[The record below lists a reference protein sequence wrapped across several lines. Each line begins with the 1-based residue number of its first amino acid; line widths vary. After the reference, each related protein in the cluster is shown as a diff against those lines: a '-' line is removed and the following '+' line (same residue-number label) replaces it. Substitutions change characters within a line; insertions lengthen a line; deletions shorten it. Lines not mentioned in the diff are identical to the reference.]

1 MRRMCNFALVLIV
14 MLGLVSCG
22 QSIET
27 QWQEQYDL
35 GVRYLSEGN
44 YEEAIIAFTADIEI
58 DAKRPMAYMGL
69 ADAHERNGDLQAALA
84 VLKSGYELIEDAD
97 LYERIAELEEQIA
110 AENLS
115 KELQPIV
122 EELAIRFQV
131 DEIQLGST
139 GIETAKATYRNRPY
153 AQSNL
158 MNDDTEDTV
167 YVCFGYETPI
177 PEGYKQDEFGFLFSG
192 AVGDGPVH
200 HIVIQDRDFLCFEAL
215 RIGDSG
221 SQVLEFFGL
230 SDVSNH
236 LNGSITCETQT
247 EKKLTFSG
255 DQNDFYISYQDG
267 TYRAQL
273 DVVGGRLH
281 SIIMDTN

>member
-1 MRRMCNFALVLIV
+1 MRKGLVLLLSFV
-14 MLGLVSCG
+14 LVFSMNACG
-22 QSIET
+22 ESAAK

-35 GVRYLSEGN
+35 GIRYLSEGN
-44 YEEAIIAFTADIEI
+44 YEEAILAFTAAIEI
-58 DAKRPMAYMGL
+58 DPKQPAVYMGL
-69 ADAHERNGDLQAALA
+69 ADAHERNGDLQAALT
-84 VLKSGYELIEDAD
+84 VLKSGFELTEDAE

-122 EELAIRFQV
+122 EELAIPFQV
-131 DEIQLGST
+131 DEILLGST
-139 GIETAKATYRNRPY
+139 GIEIAKATYRNRQY
-153 AQSNL
+153 AKSNL

-200 HIVIQDRDFLCFEAL
+200 HIVIQDRDFLCFGAL

-230 SDVSNH
+230 SDVVNH
-236 LNGSITCETQT
+236 LNGSFTCETQT
-247 EKKLTFSG
+247 GKKLTFSG
-255 DQNDFYISYQDG
+255 NQNDFYIAYQDG
-267 TYRAQL
+267 AYETQL
-273 DVVGGRLH
+273 SVVDGNLH
-281 SIIMDTN
+281 NIIMDSN

>member
-1 MRRMCNFALVLIV
+1 M
-14 MLGLVSCG
+14 
-22 QSIET
+22 
-27 QWQEQYDL
+27 
-35 GVRYLSEGN
+35 RYLSEGN
-44 YEEAIIAFTADIEI
+44 YEEAIIAFTAAIEI
-58 DAKRPMAYMGL
+58 DAQATRGYMGL

-115 KELQPIV
+115 KELQLIV

-158 MNDDTEDTV
+158 MNDGAEDTV

-200 HIVIQDRDFLCFEAL
+200 HIVIQDRDFSVL
-215 RIGDSG
+215 R
-221 SQVLEFFGL
+221 
-230 SDVSNH
+230 
-236 LNGSITCETQT
+236 
-247 EKKLTFSG
+247 
-255 DQNDFYISYQDG
+255 G
-267 TYRAQL
+267 TANR
-273 DVVGGRLH
+273 
-281 SIIMDTN
+281 

>member
-1 MRRMCNFALVLIV
+1 
-14 MLGLVSCG
+14 
-22 QSIET
+22 
-27 QWQEQYDL
+27 
-35 GVRYLSEGN
+35 
-44 YEEAIIAFTADIEI
+44 
-58 DAKRPMAYMGL
+58 MGL

-97 LYERIAELEEQIA
+97 LYERIAKLEEQIA

-115 KELQPIV
+115 KGLQPIV

-158 MNDDTEDTV
+158 MNDDAEDTV

-192 AVGDGPVH
+192 AVVDGPVH
-200 HIVIQDRDFLCFEAL
+200 HIVIQDRDFLCFGTL

-230 SDVSNH
+230 SDVANH
-236 LNGSITCETQT
+236 LNASITCETQT

-273 DVVGGRLH
+273 DVVDGRLH

>member
-1 MRRMCNFALVLIV
+1 MKKSLHILLIFALI
-14 MLGLVSCG
+14 LGMTSCE
-22 QSIET
+22 QNT
-27 QWQEQYDL
+27 QAVWQEQYDL

-44 YEEAIIAFTADIEI
+44 YEEAIIAFTAAIEI

-158 MNDDTEDTV
+158 MNDDAEDTV

-230 SDVSNH
+230 SDVANH

-273 DVVGGRLH
+273 DVVDGRLH